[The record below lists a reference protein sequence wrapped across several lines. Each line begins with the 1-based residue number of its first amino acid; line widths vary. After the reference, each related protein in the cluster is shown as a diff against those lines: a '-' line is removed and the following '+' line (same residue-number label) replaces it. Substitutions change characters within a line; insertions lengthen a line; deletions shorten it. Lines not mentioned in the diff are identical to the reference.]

1 MASFF
6 VFSLY
11 TLIFALFGKTHRMSE
26 ELIRMKNMSA
36 SGMVDYGLDL
46 GTSTE
51 APLTKDCF
59 NIPIP
64 CQMLSRYTS
73 IKTSFKDIHFSKPY

>member
-1 MASFF
+1 
-6 VFSLY
+6 
-11 TLIFALFGKTHRMSE
+11 MSE

-51 APLTKDCF
+51 APMTKDCF
-59 NIPIP
+59 TIPIP
-64 CQMLSRYTS
+64 CQMLSRYDRRKYLDSFDSKFNS
-73 IKTSFKDIHFSKPY
+73 IPSLTL

>member
-1 MASFF
+1 
-6 VFSLY
+6 
-11 TLIFALFGKTHRMSE
+11 MSE
-26 ELIRMKNMSA
+26 DLIRMKNMSA

-59 NIPIP
+59 TIPIP
-64 CQMLSRYTS
+64 CQMLSRYAS
-73 IKTSFKDIHFSKPY
+73 IKKSVRFFILLNGINSK